1 MKENRRERIVE
12 NVCIAVII
20 LVTATVL
27 VILSGA
33 SPLEACQMFFRGIF
47 GNL

>member
-12 NVCIAVII
+12 NVCIAVIT

-27 VILSGA
+27 VFLSGA
-33 SPLEACQMFFRGIF
+33 SPL
-47 GNL
+47 